1 MEANDLGYYAAKQDE
16 FFERLENNNA
26 DLQALKDD
34 LVREINSI
42 RGELDNNMDEELVYA
57 LDEYKDVFDQLLR
70 DVEEKMNMDNNM
82 NMNMNMNDN
91 NMEDNNNQYGG
102 KTRTRKRSS
111 GKHKRISSIKRKR
124 TNKKTTKHKR
134 TNKKTNKRSSSIKR
148 KRSSIKRKRSSNKRS
163 SIKRKQHKH

>member
-111 GKHKRISSIKRKR
+111 GKHKRSSIKRKR
-124 TNKKTTKHKR
+124 SSHKRSSHKRSSIKHKR
-134 TNKKTNKRSSSIKR
+134 TNKKTR
-148 KRSSIKRKRSSNKRS
+148 K
-163 SIKRKQHKH
+163 HKA